1 MESKRI
7 ELPSGGWA
15 IFKDPA
21 TLKVKDR
28 KRVFKNADNQEGI
41 MQALSLIDGMLA
53 ILIEEWS
60 FEMPIPSIKVS
71 VLDELSMADYDK
83 LSEEAGELQKV
94 LFPGLTK
101 TPLTEADA
109 DSPFGKSNA

>member
-7 ELPSGGWA
+7 ELPSGGWV
-15 IFKDPA
+15 IFKDP
-21 TLKVKDR
+21 TKLKVKDR
-28 KRVFKNADNQEGI
+28 KKVFLNANNQEGI

-60 FEMPIPSIKVS
+60 FEMPIPAIKVS

-83 LSEEAGELQKV
+83 LSEEAGEFQKI

-101 TPLTEADA
+101 TDVTEADPN
-109 DSPFGKSNA
+109 SPFAKSNA